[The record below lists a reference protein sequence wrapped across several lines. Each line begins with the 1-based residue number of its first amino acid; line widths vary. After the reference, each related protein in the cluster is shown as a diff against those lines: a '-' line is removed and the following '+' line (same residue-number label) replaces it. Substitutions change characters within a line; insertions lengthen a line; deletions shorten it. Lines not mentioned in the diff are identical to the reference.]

1 MKALIISDS
10 HGRANDVMDAVEKV
24 KPDVL
29 FHLGDGAKDL
39 RGMGLLYPDVTVYQ
53 VGGNCDYSSNMELV
67 RQVNLQGIRILMTH
81 GHIFNVK
88 QSIEKLIREA
98 KGRDVNVVMFGH
110 THVSYYEERDG
121 LMIINPGSIGY
132 SGKYGVL
139 TIENGKL
146 SFEKEIL

>member
-10 HGRANDVMDAVEKV
+10 HGRANDVMDAVEQV
-24 KPDVL
+24 KPDIV
-29 FHLGDGAKDL
+29 FHLGDGANDL
-39 RGMGLLYPDVTVYQ
+39 RGLGLLYPDITLYQ

-67 RQVNLQGIRILMTH
+67 RQVNMQGVRILMTH
-81 GHIFNVK
+81 GHIFKVK
-88 QSIEKLIREA
+88 QSIEKLVKEA
-98 KGRDVNVVMFGH
+98 NGRNADVVLYGH

-139 TIENGKL
+139 TIENGKA
-146 SFEKEIL
+146 SFEKGLL